1 MATWP
6 VYSEDTEAGR
16 QMGAA
21 TVAVEK
27 VRGESRTRMEIS
39 NSRVDLLKLGWS
51 VIAEMLCLSPMESV
65 VLCSPTITSMV
76 ETERP

>member
-21 TVAVEK
+21 ELEK
-27 VRGESRTRMEIS
+27 TMEESRVRMEIS
-39 NSRVDLLKLGWS
+39 NSRVDLLKPGWS

>member
-21 TVAVEK
+21 ALEK
-27 VRGESRTRMEIS
+27 MMGESRVRMEIS
-39 NSRVDLLKLGWS
+39 NSRVDLLKPGWS

>member
-21 TVAVEK
+21 TLEK
-27 VRGESRTRMEIS
+27 MMGESRVRMEIS
-39 NSRVDLLKLGWS
+39 NSRVDLLKPGWS